1 MTKTLIE
8 SKKIVWLAS
17 YPKSG
22 NTWFRAFL
30 TALLNDG
37 KVDINNMPTDGIFSS
52 SKLFTDYTGLDP
64 ALLYQDEINAL
75 RSNVFNF
82 MAEESPKA
90 KLFNKIHDAY
100 TFTALGQPLIP
111 TESTFRAIYF
121 IRNPLDIVA
130 SFANHMN
137 CSIDEAI
144 ILMNNPKASIK
155 QPSSTAN
162 IYNQFNQILLDWSG
176 HVNSW
181 TGNLPFPVLVLRY
194 EDMLNDTIPVFK
206 KAIEFIGI
214 DTTLQNIESALAAT
228 SFKKLQKEE
237 MEKGFNEKSVRNS
250 IFFRKGVAG
259 GWEHELSEKQIRLIV
274 ENHKKVMKLFNY
286 ILNG

>member
-1 MTKTLIE
+1 MTETLFE

-37 KVDINNMPTDGIFSS
+37 KVDINNMPSDGIFSS

-75 RSNVFNF
+75 RSNVFNL

-100 TFTALGQPLIP
+100 TFTSAGLPLIP
-111 TESTFRAIYF
+111 SESTLCAIYI
-121 IRNPLDIVA
+121 IRNPLDIVS

-137 CSIDEAI
+137 SSIDEAI
-144 ILMNNPKASIK
+144 KTMNDPGAYIV
-155 QPSSTAN
+155 QPLNSNN
-162 IYNQFNQILLDWSG
+162 IHAQFNQILLGWSD
-176 HVNSW
+176 HVKSW
-181 TGNLPFPVLVLRY
+181 TANLPFPVFVLRY

-206 KAIEFIGI
+206 KAIDFIGI

-286 ILNG
+286 IPNG

>member
-286 ILNG
+286 IPNG